1 MGTLILTGPNGGG
14 FGGALTYNWS
24 NGITTRRDTV
34 VMSTIGTFPYTLIV
48 ANAGGCMDT
57 ATRNIT
63 VLNGTQPVLTVT
75 PSTTVRYCTLTSTSA
90 TVTIKGATTYT
101 WNNVNGVTFLN
112 LTNDSASVTPAGGP
126 GGGNYTI
133 TGTLGFCSSSV
144 TITVAAVNP
153 PNPGVVTN
161 VNPGVDTVCAGTPV
175 VLRAQGGGFGGGNNT
190 YLWDDGK
197 TSRNDTIVVN
207 NSGWRHVLV
216 STAPGCSVLDSIEL
230 VVGAGSANFSY
241 VADSSFVK
249 FTDLSVGSLTWTW
262 DFGDTTAL
270 DFTQNPTHNY
280 SHHGTYNV
288 ILTVTGP
295 CGTYSD
301 TMQVGSWASGINSI
315 SKNEIYAYPNPVN
328 DIMNLSFKMNS
339 NTSEIAI
346 INALGQKMFNKQISA
361 KVGNSYNEKISLL
374 NYPAGMYLVT
384 VKSNNEIINLKIV
397 KSAK

>member
-1 MGTLILTGPNGGG
+1 
-14 FGGALTYNWS
+14 
-24 NGITTRRDTV
+24 
-34 VMSTIGTFPYTLIV
+34 
-48 ANAGGCMDT
+48 
-57 ATRNIT
+57 
-63 VLNGTQPVLTVT
+63 
-75 PSTTVRYCTLTSTSA
+75 
-90 TVTIKGATTYT
+90 
-101 WNNVNGVTFLN
+101 
-112 LTNDSASVTPAGGP
+112 
-126 GGGNYTI
+126 
-133 TGTLGFCSSSV
+133 
-144 TITVAAVNP
+144 
-153 PNPGVVTN
+153 
-161 VNPGVDTVCAGTPV
+161 

-339 NTSEIAI
+339 NTSELAI